1 MSWWLGIQD
10 RRRLGAFAE
19 ETEALARAVG
29 ACPAERLLD
38 IGGGTGVLSERFG
51 AAFSE
56 VVVLEPSDKKR
67 RHGAV
72 VRPNLKFEVGEAE
85 KIPFPD
91 GHFDCVTAVVSF
103 HHFHDRAK
111 ALDEVH
117 RVLRADGHLIIFE
130 FVTTRGPG
138 RFLKWLP
145 LHHGLVDAPELE
157 RVVRRAGFQQ
167 AGAIDV
173 GRGYLMT
180 ATK

>member
-1 MSWWLGIQD
+1 VSWWLGIRD

-29 ACPAERLLD
+29 ARPGERLLD

-51 AAFSE
+51 A
-56 VVVLEPSDKKR
+56 VIVLEPSDKKR
-67 RHGAV
+67 SHGAS
-72 VRPNLKFEVGEAE
+72 VRPSVKFEDGQAE

-111 ALDEVH
+111 ALGEVH

-145 LHHGLVDAPELE
+145 VHHGLVDAPELE
-157 RVVRRAGFQQ
+157 RVVRRAGFRQ